1 MFYVLSF
8 ILDSII
14 QTSSLISIIEWHVQY
29 VEGKVN
35 RHNKVTMINFWIGI
49 VFVLSEC
56 KKDFWSCDGK
66 RKQGKK
72 TEKPYI
78 SKSDRALHLIR
89 DSFFFFFSVSFSV
102 SVLILLRKRLDSFA
116 HRWPEF
122 LSLFF
127 FVSTPFRTVHSLF
140 VFVS

>member
-89 DSFFFFFSVSFSV
+89 DSFFFLLLSVV
-102 SVLILLRKRLDSFA
+102 
-116 HRWPEF
+116 
-122 LSLFF
+122 LSLGFDLVEKTLRFIRSSLTGIPLIIFF
-127 FVSTPFRTVHSLF
+127 CFNSISDSSFIIRLR
-140 VFVS
+140 